1 MITLNC
7 IVALNGWLPIHS
19 QLQKG
24 DNVDYTNV
32 TSLLYVHQLKSFVWW
47 EPIHTGGGGRQSGLK
62 QHYGHID
69 IISNRNWKQ
78 LMEVREGLGAE
89 PPVKAI
95 CMGRPRRIRLRLR

>member
-47 EPIHTGGGGRQSGLK
+47 EPIHTGGGGSSKWTQTALWTHRYYIK
-62 QHYGHID
+62 QELETAHG
-69 IISNRNWKQ
+69 
-78 LMEVREGLGAE
+78 REGLGAE

-95 CMGRPRRIRLRLR
+95 WVGRAGYKAQI